1 MYNFGVCNLESHI
14 NSSQVGPVLAK
25 YSMQFKAEG
34 FLFFFLRGGWVGL
47 RSQVLCAHIF
57 IFSNLMRGFIPD
69 TPNPLQQY
77 PVNSYLPS

>member
-34 FLFFFLRGGWVGL
+34 FLFFFLERWMGGAKKPSTM
-47 RSQVLCAHIF
+47 RTYFHIF
-57 IFSNLMRGFIPD
+57 QFDAWFYS
-69 TPNPLQQY
+69 
-77 PVNSYLPS
+77 